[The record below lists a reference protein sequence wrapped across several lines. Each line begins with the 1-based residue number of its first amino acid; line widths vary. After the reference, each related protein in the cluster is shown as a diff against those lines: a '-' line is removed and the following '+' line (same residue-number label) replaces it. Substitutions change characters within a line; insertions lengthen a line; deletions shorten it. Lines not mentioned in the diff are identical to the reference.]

1 MNNRAQQPVTLL
13 IGALGGEGGGLLTN
27 WVTAAA
33 TASGIVVQSTSVP
46 GVAQRTG
53 ATAYYVELFPA
64 PAAPAPAT
72 PASANSA
79 SVGDAPSPVFAL
91 FPNPGMVDVM
101 VASELME
108 AGRAMERGFVTPDRT
123 TLIASTHRIYA
134 IGEKSSPSDGRFD
147 AERVTAAAGAL
158 AKARIMFDMEAA
170 ARDNATTLNAVVLGC
185 LARCGILP
193 VARDA
198 FENAIRDAGKAV
210 EANLRGFVC
219 GFEAASA
226 AAHTQLPEPP
236 VKRRTIVP
244 AAADGPLSRVRTSYP
259 PALRDTVEEAVARL
273 TDYQGRAYATHYLH
287 RLDTIH
293 DTERAHEGD
302 AFGFRLTNIAARQL
316 AVWMSYED
324 VIRVADL
331 KTRAARL
338 QRLRREVGVAADVP
352 LRVTEI
358 LKPGIEEWCGMLPG
372 VVGGPLLRWAERH
385 GHLDRF
391 NLGLHIRTSSVVG
404 FLRLYLLGRLRWWR
418 PFTHRFQQEQRAID
432 LWLDTLRQAVA
443 CNYRLACAVAE
454 LPGIRKGYGETRR
467 RGVDKYSRIL
477 NAIVRPALA
486 GRIEP
491 ALASDGLRRAI
502 AQAREDADDAAF
514 DQLLAPAATP
524 DDPELEPRH
533 AAE

>member
-1 MNNRAQQPVTLL
+1 MNDSAQRPVTLL

-27 WVTAAA
+27 WVTRAAA
-33 TASGIVVQSTSVP
+33 ASGLAVQSTSVP

-53 ATAYYVELFPA
+53 ATAYYIELFPS
-64 PAAPAPAT
+64 PAAPE
-72 PASANSA
+72 
-79 SVGDAPSPVFAL
+79 SVGDGPPPIFAL

-123 TLIASTHRIYA
+123 TLIASTHRIYS

-147 AERVTAAAGAL
+147 GVRVTAAADAL
-158 AKARIMFDMEAA
+158 AKARIMFDMDAA

-185 LARCGILP
+185 LAGSGVLP

-198 FENAIRDAGKAV
+198 FEDAIRDTGKAV
-210 EANLRGFVC
+210 DANLRGFRC
-219 GFEAASA
+219 GVEAAA
-226 AAHTQLPEPP
+226 ETRLPEPP

-244 AAADGPLSRVRTSYP
+244 AAAEGPLSRVRTSYP
-259 PALRDTVEEAVARL
+259 PALHDTVEEAVARL
-273 TDYQGRAYATHYLH
+273 TDYQGRAYATRYLH

-293 DTERAHEGD
+293 DKERAQEGD
-302 AFGFRLTNIAARQL
+302 AFAFRLTKMAARQL

-338 QRLRREVGVAADVP
+338 QRLRRELGVDADVP
-352 LRVTEI
+352 VRVTEF
-358 LKPGIEEWCGMLPG
+358 LKPGIEEWCGMLPAFI
-372 VVGGPLLRWAERH
+372 GGPLLRWAERH
-385 GHLDRF
+385 GKLGSF
-391 NLGLHIRTSSVVG
+391 NVGMHVRTTTVLG

-418 PFTHRFQQEQRAID
+418 PCTLRFKQEQRAID
-432 LWLDTLRQAVA
+432 VWLDILRQAVA
-443 CNYRLACAVAE
+443 CDYRLACEVAE

-467 RGVDKYSRIL
+467 RGVDKYGRIL

-486 GRIEP
+486 GHLDAAP
-491 ALASDGLRRAI
+491 AADALRRAI
-502 AQAREDADDAAF
+502 AQAREDADDATF
-514 DQLLAPAATP
+514 DRFLTAINT
-524 DDPELEPRH
+524 EEGPRSRE